1 MTLQQFYDYKQNA
14 FDAFCKSV
22 IRYEGLFMLR
32 KLSKQAAK
40 NISIEDLSGHDL
52 RMLSTND
59 EYKEET
65 VTFWVRDERI
75 QIEDGRLAQALKYL
89 SPQRRNVILL
99 SYVLRYSDVEIA
111 RMLRLPPP
119 AVNYRRTSG
128 LKRLREILL
137 ILEDKERE

>member
-1 MTLQQFYDYKQNA
+1 
-14 FDAFCKSV
+14 
-22 IRYEGLFMLR
+22 
-32 KLSKQAAK
+32 
-40 NISIEDLSGHDL
+40 
-52 RMLSTND
+52 MLSTND

-111 RMLRLPPP
+111 RMLRLTPP

-137 ILEDKERE
+137 ILEDKERESFTRGTEGKSPIMRTELQQRVSGLCMC